1 MTLAKLHVPFQYDCF
16 KEIEKEFY
24 KNLDKYDRLRKNRK
38 KYDSKFIENLFYCEP
53 DLQHQQK

>member
-24 KNLDKYDRLRKNRK
+24 KNLDKYDR
-38 KYDSKFIENLFYCEP
+38 
-53 DLQHQQK
+53 